1 MGVEFQIS
9 QFLKRELN
17 LGRTSKEKPDKHR
30 RTLMEFL
37 DEIKAAEEQ
46 AARQKQEA
54 LSQAKT
60 IRQQSRQESRR
71 QVQALKEETEQQI
84 QAIRR
89 QAQEQGEALSHA
101 ARQEQEQACRV
112 LEQQAQSRMDA
123 GVKLLLS
130 LLEQPEG

>member
-1 MGVEFQIS
+1 
-9 QFLKRELN
+9 
-17 LGRTSKEKPDKHR
+17 
-30 RTLMEFL
+30 MEFL

-60 IRQQSRQESRR
+60 IRQQARQENRR
-71 QVQALKEETEQQI
+71 QVQALEEETEKQV

-89 QAQEQGEALSHA
+89 QARDRGETLSQA
-101 ARQEQEQACRV
+101 AHEEQEQACRA
-112 LEQQAQSRMDA
+112 LEQQAQSRMTA